1 MRPGKNAQFPA
12 TRGRKRRSTYNLLGE
27 FYIKSISRQRF
38 YVFLAVLSMFF
49 RGITFVST
57 KVLLTYISPI
67 QIMLL
72 RYIIGYIGL
81 LVIHPRFHRSEGGKQ
96 ELMCLLAALC
106 GSTLYFLAENFALTI
121 TQASNVSLLISAA
134 PILTSVIASVLVKD
148 ERMSKG
154 EIYCFLLAMTGI
166 FLVVYNGSF
175 VLGISP
181 IGDLLAIT
189 AALMWA
195 FYSII
200 LRKITTKYS
209 PIYIT
214 RRIFFYS
221 IITMLPF
228 RLLDT
233 RPLDLSVLA
242 NPVVLLNLL
251 FLGLVA
257 SALCY
262 VLWYH
267 VVGALGAIKA
277 NNFVYLNPLITMV
290 ASVIVLHERVTWIML
305 LGALLILL
313 GVMLAQP
320 RPKRDEIEGMVTHE
334 QA

>member
-1 MRPGKNAQFPA
+1 M
-12 TRGRKRRSTYNLLGE
+12 
-27 FYIKSISRQRF
+27 
-38 YVFLAVLSMFF
+38 FLALLAIFF
-49 RGITFVST
+49 WGITFVST
-57 KVLLTYISPI
+57 KVLLEYISPI

-72 RYIIGYIGL
+72 RYIIGYLGL
-81 LVIHPRFHRSEGGKQ
+81 LVIHPHFHRSEGLKQ

-134 PILTSVIASVLVKD
+134 PILTSVLASLMVKD
-148 ERMSKG
+148 ERISK
-154 EIYCFLLAMTGI
+154 EEVYCFLLAMVGI

-181 IGDLLAIT
+181 VGDLLAIT

-195 FYSII
+195 FYSVI
-200 LRKITTKYS
+200 LRKINTKHS

-214 RRIFFYS
+214 RRMFFYS
-221 IITMLPF
+221 IITMLPC
-228 RLLDT
+228 LLFDKQ
-233 RPLDLSVLA
+233 PFVWSVLA
-242 NPVVLLNLL
+242 KPVVLLNLL
-251 FLGLVA
+251 FLGLIA

-267 VVGALGAIKA
+267 VVGELGAIKA

-290 ASVIVLHERVTWIML
+290 ASIIVLHERVTWIML

-320 RPKRDEIEGMVTHE
+320 RPKRDETEGMMTNE
-334 QA
+334 